1 MCLCGRVLYYY
12 YHYYYYYATCPQALG
27 PIYGGGRV
35 VWCGP
40 CLRLGVCIRMC
51 KEVEWVGPAEGREEV
66 VAHQLTAQ
74 TASGDKQKY
83 THAWMHGHR
92 DCLHHIIIPMS
103 ICAHTDTHKHTTQ
116 AYNTSI
122 QVTFT
127 HSRCTNVMQSAVICS
142 TEMDVWSSGAG
153 EPEGQNRAGG
163 MSVHTSPLAA
173 LLRVS
178 NKVPYLHTSRVSME
192 CTHARR
198 GD

>member
-1 MCLCGRVLYYY
+1 MVWSMAMSGSVYP
-12 YHYYYYYATCPQALG
+12 HVQ
-27 PIYGGGRV
+27 GGGV
-35 VWCGP
+35 VGS
-40 CLRLGVCIRMC
+40 
-51 KEVEWVGPAEGREEV
+51 AEGREEV

-83 THAWMHGHR
+83 THARMHGHR

-103 ICAHTDTHKHTTQ
+103 ICAHRHTQ

-127 HSRCTNVMQSAVICS
+127 HSRRTNVMQSAAICS
-142 TEMDVWSSGAG
+142 TEMHVWSSGAG

-163 MSVHTSPLAA
+163 MSVHTSPLAS
-173 LLRVS
+173 LLCVG